1 MGSPKVT
8 APAPPPPP
16 PAPPNPGAADVS
28 AVNAQAQA
36 AARAYGGL
44 SSTILTGPSGAAQN
58 AQGKA
63 LTGQ

>member
-1 MGSPKVT
+1 MGSPKVS
-8 APAPPPPP
+8 APIVPPPP

-28 AVNAQAQA
+28 AVNASAQA

-44 SSTILTGPSGAAQN
+44 NSTILTGTSGTTQN
-58 AQGKA
+58 AQGKS